1 MVDSYPQ
8 FEAWLASLDDRQ
20 RTEVLA
26 ANRVDELPPWIIDS
40 LQEYGLVTVEAEVVD
55 GCPHVVHLMTSRMAD
70 RLETIR
76 SLQ

>member
-20 RTEVLA
+20 RTEVLG
-26 ANRVDELPPWIIDS
+26 ANRLDELPPWMIDS
-40 LQEYGLVTVEAEVVD
+40 LQEHGLLTVEAELVD
-55 GCPHVVHLMTSRMAD
+55 GFPHVVNLMTSRMAD